1 MENPHLHAVIPSLSL
16 LPRAHDNIH
25 VVPADSGWAIK
36 EEGQSKSLAT
46 FRTKTEAVDAA
57 KEKSEKQNIRAIIHN
72 EDGQIASSIK
82 P

>member
-1 MENPHLHAVIPSLSL
+1 MIIFMSF
-16 LPRAHDNIH
+16 LPTLA
-25 VVPADSGWAIK
+25 

-46 FRTKTEAVDAA
+46 FRTKAEAVDAA
-57 KEKSEKQNIRAIIHN
+57 KEKSEKQNIRAIINN